1 MSPADDAL
9 VVLFEAAVSSSDLI
23 TFAQFVLR
31 AAVALAARV
40 EALDVLLLEP
50 LVGISI
56 VVPTVVI
63 ISKWEPSRRSELDF
77 FHAEHSP
84 HVHSTVR
91 VDLDDLPG
99 VELRRAFTTEVGLAL
114 VALAELFT
122 AAFWAPASAARA
134 RAAARAAPV
143 APLLPRAPVGIRI
156 SAKGFDVLGLE
167 VLIRISVVIPVW
179 RSTSE
184 IGYPEHNCET
194 LVKLHA
200 IEQTQ

>member
-1 MSPADDAL
+1 M
-9 VVLFEAAVSSSDLI
+9 
-23 TFAQFVLR
+23 
-31 AAVALAARV
+31 
-40 EALDVLLLEP
+40 
-50 LVGISI
+50 
-56 VVPTVVI
+56 
-63 ISKWEPSRRSELDF
+63 
-77 FHAEHSP
+77 
-84 HVHSTVR
+84 
-91 VDLDDLPG
+91 DLDDLPG

-114 VALAELFT
+114 IALAELFT

-143 APLLPRAPVGIRI
+143 ASLLPRAPVGIRI

>member
-1 MSPADDAL
+1 M
-9 VVLFEAAVSSSDLI
+9 
-23 TFAQFVLR
+23 
-31 AAVALAARV
+31 
-40 EALDVLLLEP
+40 
-50 LVGISI
+50 
-56 VVPTVVI
+56 
-63 ISKWEPSRRSELDF
+63 
-77 FHAEHSP
+77 
-84 HVHSTVR
+84 
-91 VDLDDLPG
+91 DLDDLSRI
-99 VELRRAFTTEVGLAL
+99 ELCAGLPPEVGLAL
-114 VALAELFT
+114 IALTELFT
-122 AAFWAPASAARA
+122 SARRGPAAAARA

-143 APLLPRAPVGIRI
+143 APLLARAAVGIGI